1 MQDAIWS
8 IFLVCTKA
16 VSMEVLEEQD
26 ITAHTGTFGEEQFS
40 SVLAITKTLVTI
52 VAVRI
57 SVKHIWLLRVQQ

>member
-1 MQDAIWS
+1 
-8 IFLVCTKA
+8 
-16 VSMEVLEEQD
+16 MEVLEEQD

-40 SVLAITKTLVTI
+40 SVLAITKTLITI

>member
-16 VSMEVLEEQD
+16 VSVEVLEEEG
-26 ITAHTGTFGEEQFS
+26 ITAHTGTSGEELFS
-40 SVLAITKTLVTI
+40 SVLAITKTIVTI

-57 SVKHIWLLRVQQ
+57 SVKSIWLLCAQQ